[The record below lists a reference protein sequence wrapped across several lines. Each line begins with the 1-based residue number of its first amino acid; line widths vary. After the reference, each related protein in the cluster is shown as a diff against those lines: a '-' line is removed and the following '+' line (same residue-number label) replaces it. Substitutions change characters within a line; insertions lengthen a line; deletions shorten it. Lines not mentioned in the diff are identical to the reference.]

1 MTKNRQ
7 GWNKK
12 IIFVSTS
19 DFDVQS
25 HKAVMLDKSIIA
37 TFIAEQYEKESFV
50 NAVRDKNKFSATIT
64 VYKL

>member
-7 GWNKK
+7 GWNKNF
-12 IIFVSTS
+12 IFISTQ
-19 DFDVQS
+19 DFGEQS
-25 HKAVMLDKSIIA
+25 QKAVMLDKSIIA